1 MLSIRLQFEQA
12 KHGIM
17 NLETAETGCTR
28 VSKNIDLL
36 ADNLSMVWSGKAS
49 SAFEKK
55 LREWNSETKS
65 IVKEI
70 NKITT
75 EFKKRKEDLENADL
89 SNHYT

>member
-12 KHGIM
+12 KRGII

-36 ADNLSMVWSGKAS
+36 ADNLSTVWSGKAS
-49 SAFEKK
+49 SAFEEK
-55 LREWNSETKS
+55 LREWNAETKS
-65 IVKEI
+65 IVNEI
-70 NKITT
+70 NKITA
-75 EFKKRKEDLENADL
+75 EFKKRKEDLENADF

>member
-12 KHGIM
+12 KHGVM
-17 NLETAETGCTR
+17 NLETAEAGCTR

-36 ADNLSMVWSGKAS
+36 ADNLSTVWSGKAS

-55 LREWNSETKS
+55 LREWSAETKS

-70 NKITT
+70 NKITA
-75 EFKKRKEDLENADL
+75 EFKKKKEDLENADL
-89 SNHYT
+89 GNHYA